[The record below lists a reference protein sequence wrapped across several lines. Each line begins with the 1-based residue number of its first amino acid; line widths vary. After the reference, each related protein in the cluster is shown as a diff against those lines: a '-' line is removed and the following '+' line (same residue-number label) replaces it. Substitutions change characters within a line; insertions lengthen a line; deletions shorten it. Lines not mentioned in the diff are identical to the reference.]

1 MARTSRVVRPLP
13 PLAALIVVFLGA
25 WSVLVVS
32 IGIGEPE
39 GTDMRVVSFGV
50 VLGIA
55 SLVSVVSLLVASR
68 SVRAIG
74 AVSAGSAV
82 LTVGTFAG
90 ATVGLPLVPVGL
102 GLVVVGLVAA
112 EETATPRRAFLSCT
126 VAATAVF
133 AILAGIAFIGRGGG
147 T

>member
-1 MARTSRVVRPLP
+1 M
-13 PLAALIVVFLGA
+13 
-25 WSVLVVS
+25 VS